1 MSEELSQLSAVRQ
14 VELYRRGE
22 LSPVE
27 VTEAAL
33 KRIDKLN
40 PHLNAFCLV
49 DAEGALTAAK
59 ESEMRWRRGEPLG
72 RVDGV
77 PATIKDLVLSKG
89 WPTLRGSRTVDPAQ
103 AWTEDAPAVARLR
116 G

>member
-40 PHLNAFCLV
+40 PRLNAFV
-49 DAEGALTAAK
+49 FIGV
-59 ESEMRWRRGEPLG
+59 MG
-72 RVDGV
+72 RLE
-77 PATIKDLVLSKG
+77 I
-89 WPTLRGSRTVDPAQ
+89 PTRDRGSRLA
-103 AWTEDAPAVARLR
+103 AL
-116 G
+116 